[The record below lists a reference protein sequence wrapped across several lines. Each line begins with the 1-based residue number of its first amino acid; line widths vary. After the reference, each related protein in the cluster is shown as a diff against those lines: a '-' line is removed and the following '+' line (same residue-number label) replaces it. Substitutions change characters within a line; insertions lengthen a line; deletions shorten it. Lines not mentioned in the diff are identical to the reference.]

1 MNIIIII
8 RPFRSQF
15 GLKLKWGGGSP
26 LDPLLQWV
34 NHYLVDKC

>member
-15 GLKLKWGGGSP
+15 GLKLKGGGSP